1 MFDEHQPDKTNG
13 HGKASNNPRSLGLRL
28 GEMYNGSQLPARRVM
43 VIVLAIIAG
52 VIATSMMGCTTAHPD
67 AGYQAVLVQKPYF
80 FGHGG
85 VDPQP
90 VQSGLTYVAPSTQVI
105 YVCMQPI
112 QQEVKLDDLMTR
124 DGVPVSFDAVIRVQ
138 VQDAVD
144 LIRRFGEQWYQN
156 NVERQFANLIRQ
168 SVRNRGLN
176 EVAIDSSAVDAIDHE
191 VATGMEQYL
200 KQINMPVSL
209 VAVTVGRAIPPD
221 AIKNQRIETAEQ
233 QQRIITEGQKKLAED
248 ARKAAETSRADA
260 DNAYRNAMNMSP
272 DQYLELMRINM
283 QHDACTNGDAHCTLI
298 LNGSRSSTILDA
310 K

>member
-1 MFDEHQPDKTNG
+1 MFDEQADDKAG
-13 HGKASNNPRSLGLRL
+13 DGGGKPVRSPRSAGLRL
-28 GEMYNGSQLPARRVM
+28 GEIYGGQPARRGLM
-43 VIVLAIIAG
+43 IALVLIACVAAIS
-52 VIATSMMGCTTAHPD
+52 VTGCSTAHPD
-67 AGYQAVLVQKPYF
+67 AGYEAVLVKKPYF

-85 VDPQP
+85 VDSQP
-90 VQSGLTYVAPSTQVI
+90 VQSGLTYVAASTEVI

-138 VQDAVD
+138 VLDSVD
-144 LIRRFGEQWYQN
+144 LIRRFGQQWYEN
-156 NVERQFANLIRQ
+156 NVERQFSNLIRQ

-191 VATGMEQYL
+191 VGTGMEQYL
-200 KQINMPVSL
+200 KQITMPVNL

-233 QQRIITEGQKKLAED
+233 QQRIITEGQRKLAED

-260 DNAYRNAMNMSP
+260 DNAYRNSMNMSP
-272 DQYLELMRINM
+272 DQYLEMLRINM
-283 QHDACTNGDAHCTLI
+283 QRDACMNGNTHCTLI
-298 LNGSRSSTILDA
+298 LNGSKSPTILDA

>member
-1 MFDEHQPDKTNG
+1 MFDEHASDKTNG
-13 HGKASNNPRSLGLRL
+13 RSKMGSDPRSLGLRL
-28 GEMYNGSQLPARRVM
+28 AEMRQQMPARRG
-43 VIVLAIIAG
+43 LAIALALIAAVAVG
-52 VIATSMMGCTTAHPD
+52 SMSGCSTAHPD
-67 AGYQAVLVQKPYF
+67 AGFEAVLVKKPYF

-85 VDPQP
+85 VDGEP

-124 DGVPVSFDAVIRVQ
+124 DGVPVSFDAVIRLQ
-138 VQDAVD
+138 VQDSVD
-144 LIRRFGEQWYQN
+144 LIKRFGESWYQN
-156 NVERQFANLIRQ
+156 NVERQFSNLIRQ

-200 KQINMPVSL
+200 KAIRMPVSL

-272 DQYLELMRINM
+272 DQYLEMLRINM
-283 QHDACTNGDAHCTLI
+283 QHDACTTGNAHCTLI

>member
-1 MFDEHQPDKTNG
+1 MFNQEDDTTNAG
-13 HGKASNNPRSLGLRL
+13 GKKVSPRSVGMRL
-28 GEMYNGSQLPARRVM
+28 GGMYGGSQLPARRALL
-43 VIVLAIIAG
+43 IVLGLIASAAAISA
-52 VIATSMMGCTTAHPD
+52 VGCTTAHPD
-67 AGYQAVLVQKPYF
+67 AGYEAVLVKKPYF

-85 VDPQP
+85 VDPEP
-90 VQSGLTYVAPSTQVI
+90 VESGLTYVAPSTEVI

-138 VQDAVD
+138 VQDPVD
-144 LIRRFGEQWYQN
+144 LIRRFGQQWYEN
-156 NVERQFANLIRQ
+156 NVERQFSNLIRQ
-168 SVRNRGLN
+168 AVRNRGLN

-191 VATGMEQYL
+191 VADGMAQYL

-233 QQRIITEGQKKLAED
+233 QQRIITEGQTKLAED

-283 QHDACTNGDAHCTLI
+283 QHDACTTGNAHCTLI